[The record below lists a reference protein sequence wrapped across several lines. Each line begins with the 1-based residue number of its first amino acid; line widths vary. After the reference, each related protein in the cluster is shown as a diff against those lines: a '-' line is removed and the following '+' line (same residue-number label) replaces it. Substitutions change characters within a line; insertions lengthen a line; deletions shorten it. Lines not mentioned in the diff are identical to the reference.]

1 MAKKASCSSSL
12 FALFFLF
19 LFSKTTFLLM
29 AQNNTTI
36 PIHVGLVLDFD
47 ALHGKMGLSCIEV
60 ALSDFY
66 ASNPNYKT
74 RLVLDKRSSPSDV
87 VVTASAALD
96 LIKNVQVQAIIG
108 PASSMEAKFLISLGE
123 KVQVPIISYS
133 ATSPSL
139 TSIRSPYFIR
149 AAQNDSSQVKAI
161 SAIIQAFGWR
171 EVVPIYVDDEFGEG
185 VIPYLSDALQEVD
198 ARIAY
203 RSVISP
209 AATDDQ
215 IVVELEKLM
224 AMQTRVFVVHM
235 LPSLGLR
242 IFDKAKEIGMMEAGY
257 AWIMTDGMT
266 NMFSSINSS
275 GIENMQG
282 VLGIKTYYPNSKALE
297 YFRVRW
303 KRKFQQDNPTVQD
316 AKLDV
321 FGLWAY
327 DAAWALA
334 MAAEKVGAKKF
345 SFEKTNTSGK
355 SSTTDRQRFGVSQ
368 NGPQLVQ
375 ELSGTKFKGLSGD
388 FNLFNG
394 QLQSSTF
401 VIVNVFGSGEKLIG
415 FWTPKNGLARNLN
428 LRSTSKYSISN
439 ANLGSI
445 IWPGD
450 TTSAPKGWQIPTLGT
465 KLRILV
471 PVKQGFSE
479 FVNVTYPGTN
489 IPKISGYCID
499 VFETVIEALPYGVP
513 YELIPYATPNSSSA
527 GNYNDLVNEVYLKN
541 YDAAVG
547 DITITANRSLYVD
560 FTLPYTE
567 SVLSMIVP
575 INDNKSKNAWVFL
588 KPLPWDLWVTSG
600 CFFIFI
606 GFVVWVLEHRIN
618 EDFRGPPHHQ
628 IGTSFWF
635 SFSTMV
641 FSHRERVVSNLARFV
656 VIIWC
661 FVVLILTQ
669 SYTAS
674 LATLLTV
681 QQLQPTTDVN
691 LLLKNGNNVAYQS
704 GSFVL
709 RILKQLGFPDE
720 KLKSFGSPEELNQL
734 FQNGSKTDG
743 ISAAFDEIPYMKLFL
758 AKYCSKYTMVVLTF
772 KTDGFAFVFPKGSPL
787 ALDISRAILNVDE
800 GDRMKM
806 IENKWFNK
814 ESSCPDPNSLVSSN
828 SLSLESFWGLFV
840 IAGLASTLALLIY
853 AAMFLYEHKEILLRL
868 DPEAS
873 LWRKFRVLLRLYDKK
888 DLKSFTFKK
897 GELEVNTIF
906 PPSPS
911 VNSNNTESRMVFDKQ
926 MRTPSTEHGGFSPS
940 DGLPNGREMESVIEI
955 TERPTPHEIAQESN

>member
-1 MAKKASCSSSL
+1 MAKKASCSSSH

-19 LFSKTTFLLM
+19 LFSKTTFLVM

-36 PIHVGLVLDFD
+36 PVHVGLVLDFD

-74 RLVLDKRSSPSDV
+74 RLVLEKRSSSSDG

-108 PASSMEAKFLISLGE
+108 PASSMQAALLIILGE
-123 KVQVPIISYS
+123 KAQVPIISYS
-133 ATSPSL
+133 ATIPSL

-161 SAIIQAFGWR
+161 SAIIHAFGWG

-203 RSVISP
+203 RSVIPP

-215 IVVELEKLM
+215 IAAELEKLM

-242 IFDKAKEIGMMEAGY
+242 IFEKAKEIGMMEAGY

-297 YFRVRW
+297 YFRARW
-303 KRKFQQDNPTVQD
+303 KREFQQDNPTVQD

-321 FGLWAY
+321 FGLWAH

-334 MAAEKVGAKKF
+334 MAVEKVGAKNF

-355 SSTTDRQRFGVSQ
+355 SSTTDLERFGVSQ

-375 ELSGTKFKGLSGD
+375 ELSGTNFEGLSGD
-388 FNLFNG
+388 FNLSNG

-401 VIVNVFGSGEKLIG
+401 EIVNVIGSGEKLIG

-428 LRSTSKYSISN
+428 LTSTSKYSISN
-439 ANLGSI
+439 ASLRSI

-450 TTSAPKGWQIPTLGT
+450 TTSAPKGWEIPTLGK
-465 KLRILV
+465 KLQILV
-471 PVKQGFSE
+471 PVKKGFLE
-479 FVNVTYPGTN
+479 FVNVTHDPTTN
-489 IPKISGYCID
+489 KTKVNGGYCID
-499 VFETVIEALPYGVP
+499 VFDAVIKALPYAVP
-513 YELIPYATPNSSSA
+513 YDLIPYAMPNGSSA
-527 GNYNDLVNEVYLKN
+527 GSYNDLVDQVYLKK

-547 DITITANRSLYVD
+547 DITIRANRSLYVD

-567 SVLSMIVP
+567 SGVSMIVP
-575 INDNKSKNAWVFL
+575 IKDNKSKNAWVFL
-588 KPLPWDLWVTSG
+588 KPLTWDLWVTSG

-618 EDFRGPPHHQ
+618 DAFRGPPHYQ

-641 FSHRERVVSNLARFV
+641 FSPRERVVSNLARFV

-661 FVVLILTQ
+661 FLVLILTQ

-674 LATLLTV
+674 LASLLTV
-681 QQLQPTTDVN
+681 QHLQPTVTDVN
-691 LLLKNGNNVAYQS
+691 WLLKNGDKVAYQS
-704 GSFVL
+704 DTFVL
-709 RILKQLGFPDE
+709 GILKQLGFPDE
-720 KLKSFGSPEELNQL
+720 KIKTFRSPEELNEL
-734 FQNGSKTDG
+734 FQNGSKKDG
-743 ISAAFDEIPYMKLFL
+743 ISAAFDEYPYMKLFI
-758 AKYCSKYTMVVLTF
+758 AKYCSKYTMVEPTF
-772 KTDGFAFVFPKGSPL
+772 KVDGFGFAFPKGSSL
-787 ALDISRAILNVDE
+787 ARDVSRAILKVNE
-800 GDRMKM
+800 EDRMKRV
-806 IENKWFNK
+806 EKKWFNK
-814 ESSCPDPNSLVSSN
+814 ELSCQDPNSPIPFH
-828 SLSLESFWGLFV
+828 SLGLESFGGLFL
-840 IAGLASTLALLIY
+840 IAGLASILAVLIY

-873 LWRKFRVLLRLYDKK
+873 LWRKFCVMFRIYDKK

-897 GELEVNTIF
+897 SELELNTIS
-906 PPSPS
+906 PQSPS
-911 VNSNNTESRMVFDKQ
+911 VYSNDSESRMVFDEQ

-940 DGLPNGREMESVIEI
+940 DGLPK
-955 TERPTPHEIAQESN
+955 

>member
-19 LFSKTTFLLM
+19 LFSKTTFLAM

-36 PIHVGLVLDFD
+36 PVHVGLVLDFD

-66 ASNPNYKT
+66 ASKPNYKT
-74 RLVLDKRSSPSDV
+74 RLVLEKRSSSSDG

-108 PASSMEAKFLISLGE
+108 PASSMQAELLIILGE
-123 KVQVPIISYS
+123 KAQVPIISYS
-133 ATSPSL
+133 ATIPSL
-139 TSIRSPYFIR
+139 TSIRSSYFIR

-161 SAIIQAFGWR
+161 SAIIHAFGWR

-203 RSVISP
+203 RSVIPP

-242 IFDKAKEIGMMEAGY
+242 IFEKAKEIGMMEAGY

-297 YFRVRW
+297 YFRARW
-303 KRKFQQDNPTVQD
+303 KREFQQDNPTVQD

-321 FGLWAY
+321 FGLWAH

-334 MAAEKVGAKKF
+334 MAVEKVGAKNF
-345 SFEKTNTSGK
+345 NFEKTNTSGK
-355 SSTTDRQRFGVSQ
+355 SSTTDLERFGVSQ

-375 ELSGTKFKGLSGD
+375 ELSGTNFEGLSGD
-388 FNLFNG
+388 FNLSNG

-401 VIVNVFGSGEKLIG
+401 EIVNVIGSGEKLIG

-428 LRSTSKYSISN
+428 LTSTSKYSISN
-439 ANLGSI
+439 ASLRSI

-450 TTSAPKGWQIPTLGT
+450 TTSAPKGWEIPTLGK
-465 KLRILV
+465 KLQILV
-471 PVKQGFSE
+471 PVKEGFSE
-479 FVNVTYPGTN
+479 FVNVTHDPITKVVKG
-489 IPKISGYCID
+489 GYCID
-499 VFETVIEALPYGVP
+499 VFEAVINALPYAVP
-513 YELIPYATPNSSSA
+513 YDLIPYARPNGSSA
-527 GNYNDLVNEVYLKN
+527 GSYNDLVDQVYLKK

-547 DITITANRSLYVD
+547 DITIRANRSLYVD

-567 SVLSMIVP
+567 SVVSMIVP
-575 INDNKSKNAWVFL
+575 IKNNKSKNAWVFL
-588 KPLPWDLWVTSG
+588 KPLTWDLWVTSG

-618 EDFRGPPHHQ
+618 DAFRGPPHYQ

-641 FSHRERVVSNLARFV
+641 FSPRERVVSNLARCV

-661 FVVLILTQ
+661 FLVLILTQ

-674 LATLLTV
+674 LASLLTV
-681 QQLQPTTDVN
+681 QHLQPTVTDVN
-691 LLLKNGNNVAYQS
+691 LLLKNGHNVAYQS
-704 GSFVL
+704 DSFVL
-709 RILKQLGFPDE
+709 GILKQLRFPDE
-720 KLKSFGSPEELNQL
+720 KIKTFRSPEELNEL
-734 FQNGSKTDG
+734 FQNGNKKDG
-743 ISAAFDEIPYMKLFL
+743 ISAAFDENPYMKLFI
-758 AKYCSKYTMVVLTF
+758 AKYCSKYTMVEPTF
-772 KTDGFAFVFPKGSPL
+772 KADGFGFVFPKGSSL
-787 ALDISRAILNVDE
+787 ARDVSTAILNVNE
-800 GDRMKM
+800 GDRMKK
-806 IENKWFNK
+806 IEKKWFDK
-814 ESSCPDPNSLVSSN
+814 ESSCQDPNSLVPFN
-828 SLSLESFWGLFV
+828 SLGLESFRGLFL
-840 IAGLASTLALLIY
+840 IAGLASVLALLIY

-873 LWRKFRVLLRLYDKK
+873 LWRKFCVVFRIYDKK

-897 GELEVNTIF
+897 GELELNTIS

-911 VNSNNTESRMVFDKQ
+911 VYSNDSESRMVFDEQ

-940 DGLPNGREMESVIEI
+940 DGLPK
-955 TERPTPHEIAQESN
+955 